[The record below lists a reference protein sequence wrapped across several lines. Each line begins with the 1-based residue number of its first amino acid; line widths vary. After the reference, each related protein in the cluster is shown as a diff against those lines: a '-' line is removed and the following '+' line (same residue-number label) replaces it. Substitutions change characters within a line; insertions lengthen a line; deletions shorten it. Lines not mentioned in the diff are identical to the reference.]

1 MVRRGMGRGPS
12 LLAVASSSVPERH
25 LIAVEPSTRPA
36 MHAVMVEAV
45 EAAGGTV
52 VPIEQASALIF
63 ADPAAA
69 DAFPNII
76 GAGPGVE
83 WIQLPYAG
91 IETFQHHLDH
101 DHTWTCGKG
110 VYAPPVAERIM
121 AALLTAFRDI
131 PRYVRASSW
140 PEQDGKNLLGAKLT
154 VLGGGG
160 ITESFMELIG
170 PWGCDVTVVRRSTD
184 PVPGAARTLTTDRL
198 HEAVA
203 DADAVI
209 VALAL
214 TDETRNIVDAETLA
228 AMRSDAWLCNVGRG
242 GHVVTDDLVTA
253 LREGVIAG
261 AVLDVTDPEPL
272 PDGHPLWEL
281 DNCVIT
287 PHVGNTPEMGLPL
300 IADRV
305 RVNVGRWI
313 AGDELIG
320 PVDVGVGY

>member
-1 MVRRGMGRGPS
+1 
-12 LLAVASSSVPERH
+12 
-25 LIAVEPSTRPA
+25 
-36 MHAVMVEAV
+36 MHAIMVEAV
-45 EAAGGTV
+45 EAAGGNV

-63 ADPAAA
+63 ADPTAA

-76 GAGPGVE
+76 GAGSGVE

-110 VYAPPVAERIM
+110 VYAPPVAEWIM

-140 PEQDGKNLLGAKLT
+140 PVQDGKNLLGAKLT

-228 AMRSDAWLCNVGRG
+228 AMRRDAWLCNVGRG

-320 PVDVGVGY
+320 PVDVGAGY